1 MTGLTIGKQF
11 LVFNDIM
18 FDGIMNNLFL
28 DLEIDCLTK
37 YNKCR
42 FVDSFMN
49 NYMTYLEPIF
59 EDNDLCV
66 NEDDIDN
73 NELNI
78 IFNEFEEYL
87 DWIIETVR
95 INNK

>member
-1 MTGLTIGKQF
+1 MIGLTIGKQF
-11 LVFNDIM
+11 LRFNDIM

-37 YNKCR
+37 ENKSR
-42 FVDSFMN
+42 FVDSFMD

-59 EDNDLCV
+59 EDNDLYV

-73 NELNI
+73 DELNI

-87 DWIIETVR
+87 DWILKSDE
-95 INNK
+95 

>member
-1 MTGLTIGKQF
+1 MIGLTIGKQF

-37 YNKCR
+37 ENKCR

-49 NYMTYLEPIF
+49 NHMTYLEPIF

-73 NELNI
+73 DELNV
-78 IFNEFEEYL
+78 IFTEFEEYL
-87 DWIIETVR
+87 DWILETDE
-95 INNK
+95 

>member
-1 MTGLTIGKQF
+1 MIGLTIGKQF
-11 LVFNDIM
+11 LRFNDVM

-28 DLEIDCLTK
+28 DLEINCLTK
-37 YNKCR
+37 ENKSR
-42 FVDSFMN
+42 FVDSFMD

-59 EDNDLCV
+59 ENNDLYV

-73 NELNI
+73 DELNV

-87 DWIIETVR
+87 DWILKTDE
-95 INNK
+95 